1 MNIKTASNDYPI
13 SNALRDRWSPRA
25 FDGQPVSKQTL
36 QRLFEAARWAPSASN
51 LQPWRFIIGEKG
63 TDTYDKIFST
73 LVEFNKLWAVTS
85 PLLMLALTKKTN
97 NKEEINNSA
106 EYDLGQAVANLTFQA
121 TAEGLFVHQMG
132 GFEASEARKHFTVPD
147 NYAIATAIALGYLG
161 NPDSLHENLRKMEI
175 SKRERFKADELVF
188 TGTFGQNTQIFNQ

>member
-13 SNALRDRWSPRA
+13 LDTLRNRWSPRA
-25 FDGQPVSKQTL
+25 FNGQPIGNETL

-63 TDTYDKIFST
+63 TDTYGRIFST
-73 LVEFNKLWAVTS
+73 LVEFNKLWAGTA

-97 NKEEINNSA
+97 NKGEPNNSA

-121 TAEGLFVHQMG
+121 TSEGLYVHQMG
-132 GFEASEARKHFTVPD
+132 GFDAAEVRKLFEVPD
-147 NYAIATAIALGYLG
+147 HFAIATAIAVGHLG
-161 NPDSLHENLRKMEI
+161 NPEILHENLRKMEI
-175 SKRERFKADELVF
+175 AGRERQKAGDFVF
-188 TGTFGQNTQIFNQ
+188 TGTFGFSTEIFNQ